1 MEHAAHLIKLICMLR
16 PDHLFH
22 TFMPREEIMTQ
33 TYLLVRVRGGVL
45 RRARRVWC
53 RPAGRRTS
61 ITVLCVTTTPPATTT
76 ASGHVRGVRPSSRGA
91 SKVRHKNVQYP
102 CMCGGKTGGYSIRN
116 FARRLATLI
125 SVSFFVGLS
134 KAFIIISQWVLL
146 LC

>member
-1 MEHAAHLIKLICMLR
+1 MEHAAHLIKLICMLSS
-16 PDHLFH
+16 DHLFH
-22 TFMPREEIMTQ
+22 TFRPREEIMTQ

-61 ITVLCVTTTPPATTT
+61 TTVLCATTTPPATTT

-102 CMCGGKTGGYSIRN
+102 CMWIHGPQKIDPSEHSHNVT
-116 FARRLATLI
+116 FPLAPP
-125 SVSFFVGLS
+125 
-134 KAFIIISQWVLL
+134 QD
-146 LC
+146 